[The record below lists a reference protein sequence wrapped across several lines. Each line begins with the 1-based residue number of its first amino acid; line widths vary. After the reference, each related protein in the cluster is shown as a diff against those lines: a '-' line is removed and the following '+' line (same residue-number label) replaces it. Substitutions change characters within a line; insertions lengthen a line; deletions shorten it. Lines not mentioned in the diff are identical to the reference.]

1 VRVIVIFLAIAG
13 NVSLRDASEI
23 LGIHAF
29 ELGPRFAGPAD
40 ISGEDE
46 TAVAHPV
53 EMEVGSA
60 FDAWNFDVDEVV
72 GAGVAN
78 VYVGGVG
85 VCLGS
90 GMVAGKGGEEGLVL
104 VGAFVN
110 VVDEKRDLLVGVGS
124 TCGSVLK

>member
-1 VRVIVIFLAIAG
+1 
-13 NVSLRDASEI
+13 
-23 LGIHAF
+23 
-29 ELGPRFAGPAD
+29 
-40 ISGEDE
+40 
-46 TAVAHPV
+46 
-53 EMEVGSA
+53 MEVEVRGA
-60 FDAWNFDVDEVV
+60 FDAWDFDVDEIV
-72 GAGVAN
+72 GAGVAD
-78 VYVGGVG
+78 VDVGGVG